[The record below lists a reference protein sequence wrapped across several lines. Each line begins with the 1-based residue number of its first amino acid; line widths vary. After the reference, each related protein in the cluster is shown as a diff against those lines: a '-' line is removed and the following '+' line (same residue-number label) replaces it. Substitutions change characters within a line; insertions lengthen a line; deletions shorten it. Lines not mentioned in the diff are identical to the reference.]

1 MNLANALKD
10 EIVRLSRRSAKQ
22 ATDPL
27 RAQMT
32 AQRKSVTAL
41 REEISQLRRELAK
54 LRKSAASRPRTE
66 EAAPS
71 GRYSA
76 KSLRSQRSRLGLSSE
91 HFGKL
96 IGVSSQ
102 TIYNLEGN
110 PDQRPSQK
118 VIAGLARVRR
128 LGRREVSDLLAA
140 QGVTVAKRR
149 KKTA

>member
-1 MNLANALKD
+1 LNLANALKD

-27 RAQMT
+27 RAQMS
-32 AQRKSVTAL
+32 AQRKSIAAL
-41 REEISQLRRELAK
+41 REETAQLRRELAK
-54 LRKSAASRPRTE
+54 LRKSAGSSPRAE
-66 EAAPS
+66 EAASS

-96 IGVSSQ
+96 IGVSGQ

-110 PDQRPSQK
+110 PDQRPSEK
-118 VIAGLARVRR
+118 VISGLASVRR
-128 LGRREVSDLLAA
+128 LGRREAADLLAA
-140 QGVTVAKRR
+140 QGVIVAKRR